1 MIFLYN
7 LFLFFSLFLSSPY
20 LLAKL
25 ITTRRYRIGLRER
38 LGHLPL
44 EIVKSFRGER
54 PIWVHAVS
62 AGELMATRPFLEG
75 LLKNYS
81 FPILLSTTTEAGYRI
96 AKKSFSQIP
105 TVFFPFDF
113 PLITKNFIYAVR
125 PKIFIAIESEI
136 WPNLLNILKKKKIPA
151 VLVNGRL
158 SERSYSNYR
167 RLGLF
172 SRRLFSQLTCLGMR
186 TSTESERIIHLGAK
200 RERVFVT
207 GNLKYDAAFSLQERI
222 EPEQISKTLKILQ
235 QAQDV
240 NKDSPL
246 IVFGSLHPEEEEGII
261 QHCAQLRNL
270 ALLIFA
276 PRHPERSRLKTFLKR
291 KDLKYILW
299 SKIHPHPVS
308 SPLEG
313 EDRGEGKGLN
323 KEKIIILDT
332 MGELPLF
339 YSVATLVF
347 VGGSLIPWGGH
358 NILEPAAFKKPVLFG
373 PYMGNFLEEAAL
385 LKASGGAIEV
395 KDAEGLFSAF
405 SELLAHPE
413 KTKSMGEACF
423 QVVKQHLGATEK
435 NIELIKDL
443 I

>member
-25 ITTRRYRIGLRER
+25 ITTRHYRIGLRER

-44 EIVKSFRGER
+44 EIIKSFRGER

-81 FPILLSTTTEAGYRI
+81 SPILVSTTTEAGYRI

-113 PLITKNFIYAVR
+113 PLIIKNFIYSVR

-136 WPNLLNILKKKKIPA
+136 WPNLLRILKKKKIPA

-167 RLGLF
+167 RLGGF
-172 SRRLFSQLTCLGMR
+172 NRRLFSQLTCLGMR

-207 GNLKYDAAFSLQERI
+207 GNLKYDAAFSLRERI
-222 EPEQISKTLKILQ
+222 EPEQIRETLKILQ

-240 NKDSPL
+240 NKDSPV

-270 ALLIFA
+270 APLIFA
-276 PRHPERSRLKTFLKR
+276 PRHPERSNLPTFLKR

-299 SKIHPHPVS
+299 SKYKKS
-308 SPLEG
+308 TEG
-313 EDRGEGKGLN
+313 WDR
-323 KEKIIILDT
+323 EKIVILDT

-339 YSVATLVF
+339 YRLATLVF

-373 PYMGNFLEEAAL
+373 PYMGNFLEEAAA

-395 KDAEGLFSAF
+395 KDAEGLSSAF
-405 SELLAHPE
+405 SELLANP
-413 KTKSMGEACF
+413 KDTKSMGEACF

-435 NIELIKDL
+435 SLELIKGL
-443 I
+443 M